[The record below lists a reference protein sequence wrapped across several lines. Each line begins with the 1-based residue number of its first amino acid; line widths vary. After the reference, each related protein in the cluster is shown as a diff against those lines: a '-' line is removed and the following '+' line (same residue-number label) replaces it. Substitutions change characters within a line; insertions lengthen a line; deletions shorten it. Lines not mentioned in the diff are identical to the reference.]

1 MTADVLDRLPA
12 WGILIAV
19 VVWLA
24 LQAIER
30 VAKWRVD
37 RRSHPPPPAAP
48 VHTRARLDDED
59 TGQHDVRLVLDADRR
74 AQEVLTTSR
83 ENHAILRRL
92 AEAETQQSALLT
104 RIVDLVQRQ
113 GDQQAAIV
121 QRQAETASVLRDI
134 ARELTEWRSRTTTVL
149 RDARDG
155 TQG

>member
-1 MTADVLDRLPA
+1 MTDVLDRLPA
-12 WGILIAV
+12 WGILLAV
-19 VVWLA
+19 VVWLS
-24 LQAIER
+24 LQAVER

-37 RRSHPPPPAAP
+37 RRSHPPEAHPPA
-48 VHTRARLDDED
+48 VHTHARHDDET

-83 ENHAILRRL
+83 ENHAILKRL
-92 AEAETQQSALLT
+92 ADAEVQQSALLV

-134 ARELTEWRSRTTTVL
+134 AKELTDWRRTTTTVV
-149 RDARDG
+149 RDG
-155 TQG
+155 THG